1 MSNWVIILHLDGT
14 SDRAAQLLARQFVS
28 TSRIVTVGDQD
39 VLLRRG
45 GVQVGRPVDRGT
57 TPDLLLALLQVLAR
71 DLTASVVVLRS
82 DLVLDGDVGVQQAI
96 VAALLATGEGAA
108 RAMLIAAEPTADAQP
123 GHRVRSFEWGG
134 DPWPRVLS
142 VSRGIVPPNQEGYD
156 GLLIDTSVVVGE
168 AWMLANFIH
177 DRVPEWFR
185 ALRRAVWCPED
196 VAEAFEE
203 LPPSD
208 FFEDVLLASVDALHV
223 VPALRGWSPNPKV
236 AVGTRDVFA
245 SAGP

>member
-14 SDRAAQLLARQFVS
+14 SDRAVQLLARQFVS

-39 VLLRRG
+39 VLQRRG
-45 GVQVGRPVDRGT
+45 GVQVGRPLDRGT

-82 DLVLDGDVGVQQAI
+82 DLVLEGDVGVQQAV
-96 VAALLATGEGAA
+96 VAALLASGEGAA
-108 RAMLIAAEPTADAQP
+108 RAMLIAAEPLAETQE
-123 GHRVRSFEWGG
+123 GHRVRSVEWGG

-142 VSRGIVPPNQEGYD
+142 VSRSISPPGEGVD
-156 GLLIDTSVVVGE
+156 GALIDTSVVVGE

-177 DRVPEWFR
+177 DRAPEWFR
-185 ALRRAVWCPED
+185 ALRRSVWSPED
-196 VAEAFEE
+196 VAEAFED

-208 FFEDVLLASVDALHV
+208 FFEDVLLPSVDALHV
-223 VPALRGWSPNPKV
+223 VPALRGWSPMPMVPANVRSTLEP
-236 AVGTRDVFA
+236 AQ
-245 SAGP
+245 P